1 MENNKE
7 IIDKKVS
14 SNNNNKLPPE
24 MIEEINEI
32 FSISGSFNPLANKI
46 TDKNIS
52 EMTELHNKHDER
64 VFNDKKNQRIYN
76 ILIIIILLVFFLV
89 VMILFKNN
97 TPFLEKIL
105 PLIISFA
112 IGAFGGY
119 GYGYYKKD
127 RDSKN

>member
-7 IIDKKVS
+7 IIDNKVS
-14 SNNNNKLPPE
+14 SNSDKLPPE
-24 MIEEINEI
+24 MIEE
-32 FSISGSFNPLANKI
+32 FLSISSSFNPLANKI

-64 VFNDKKNQRIYN
+64 VFNDKKNQRFHN
-76 ILIIIILLVFFLV
+76 ILIIIALLIFFLI
-89 VMILFKNN
+89 VMFLFKDN

-105 PLIISFA
+105 PIIISFA
-112 IGAFGGY
+112 LGCFGGY

>member
-1 MENNKE
+1 MKNNKE
-7 IIDKKVS
+7 IIDNKDS
-14 SNNNNKLPPE
+14 SNNDKLPPE
-24 MIEEINEI
+24 MIEEIND
-32 FSISGSFNPLANKI
+32 FLSISGSFNPLVNKI

-64 VFNDKKNQRIYN
+64 VFNDKKNQRFHN
-76 ILIIIILLVFFLV
+76 ILIIIVLLIFFLV

-97 TPFLEKIL
+97 TAFLEKIL

-112 IGAFGGY
+112 IGCFGGY

>member
-14 SNNNNKLPPE
+14 SNNNKLPPE

-32 FSISGSFNPLANKI
+32 FSISGSFNPLAKKI
-46 TDKNIS
+46 TEENIS

-97 TPFLEKIL
+97 IPFLEKIL

>member
-7 IIDKKVS
+7 IIDNKVS
-14 SNNNNKLPPE
+14 SNSDKLPPE
-24 MIEEINEI
+24 MIEE
-32 FSISGSFNPLANKI
+32 FLSISSSFNPLSNKI

-64 VFNDKKNQRIYN
+64 VFNDKKNQRFHN
-76 ILIIIILLVFFLV
+76 ILIIIALLIFFLI
-89 VMILFKNN
+89 VMFLFKDN

-105 PLIISFA
+105 PIIISFA
-112 IGAFGGY
+112 LGCFGGY